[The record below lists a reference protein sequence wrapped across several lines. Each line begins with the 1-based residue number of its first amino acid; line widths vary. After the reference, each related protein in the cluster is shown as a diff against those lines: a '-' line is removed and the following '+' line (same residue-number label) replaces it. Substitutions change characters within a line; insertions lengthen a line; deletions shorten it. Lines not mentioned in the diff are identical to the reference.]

1 MKNVNLQSAWFSR
14 GTDGHKFK
22 IQKPTVLCSPYKQQA
37 TEENQKNSTFL
48 QRTPNMLS
56 EKNDGKF
63 Y

>member
-37 TEENQKNSTFL
+37 TEENQKNSTCL
-48 QRTPNMLS
+48 QRTPS
-56 EKNDGKF
+56 S
-63 Y
+63 